1 MGLELESE
9 LLVEGGAG
17 GLLGLWVCWVCV
29 SVMVGL
35 CDGGFVVRVA
45 LWVFFMVVCG
55 GLRWWICTC
64 SGFAISEIFIL
75 FYFILFYVAPNTVKY
90 FQTIFRNANKHWK
103 NNHFP

>member
-1 MGLELESE
+1 MGLEFGLELVFEGGVVGLELESE

-17 GLLGLWVCWVCV
+17 GLLGLWVCG

-35 CDGGFVVRVA
+35 CDGGFVVMVA

-64 SGFAISEIFIL
+64 SGFAISEF
-75 FYFILFYVAPNTVKY
+75 FYFY
-90 FQTIFRNANKHWK
+90 FTLLQTL
-103 NNHFP
+103 